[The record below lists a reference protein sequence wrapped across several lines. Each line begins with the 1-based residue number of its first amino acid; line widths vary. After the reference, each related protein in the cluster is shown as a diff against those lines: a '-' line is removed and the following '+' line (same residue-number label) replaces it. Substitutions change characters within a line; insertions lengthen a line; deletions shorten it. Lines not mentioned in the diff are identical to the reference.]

1 MGKDK
6 IRAEL
11 TRQEAA
17 DKLVQLAEQLRNG
30 SVTFGGDKGDVAVAD
45 SVEFK
50 ANLDD
55 DEIEIELKWE
65 ADED

>member
-6 IRAEL
+6 IRSEL
-11 TRQEAA
+11 TRQDAA

-30 SVTFGGDKGDVAVAD
+30 KVSFEGEKGEVAVAD
-45 SVEFK
+45 DIEFK

-55 DEIEIELKWE
+55 DELEIELKW
-65 ADED
+65 ATED

>member
-6 IRAEL
+6 IRSEL

-30 SVTFGGDKGDVAVAD
+30 KVSFEGEKGEVAVAD
-45 SVEFK
+45 DIEFK
-50 ANLDD
+50 ADLDD
-55 DEIEIELKWE
+55 DELEIELKW
-65 ADED
+65 ATED

>member
-6 IRAEL
+6 IRSEL
-11 TRQEAA
+11 TRQDAA

-30 SVTFGGDKGDVAVAD
+30 KVSFEGEKGEVAVAD
-45 SVEFK
+45 DIEFK

-55 DEIEIELKWE
+55 DEIEIELKW
-65 ADED
+65 ATED

>member
-6 IRAEL
+6 SRSDL

-17 DKLVQLAEQLRNG
+17 DKLVQIAEQLRNG
-30 SVTFGGDKGDVAVAD
+30 KVSFEGEKGEVAIAD
-45 SVEFK
+45 DIEFK

-65 ADED
+65 TED

>member
-6 IRAEL
+6 SRSDL

-17 DKLVQLAEQLRNG
+17 DKFVQIAEQLRNG
-30 SVTFGGDKGDVAVAD
+30 KVSFEGEKGEVAIAD
-45 SVEFK
+45 DIEFK

-65 ADED
+65 TED

>member
-6 IRAEL
+6 IGSDL
-11 TRQEAA
+11 TRDEAA
-17 DKLVQLAEQLRNG
+17 DKLVQLAEQLRSG
-30 SVTFGGDKGDVAVAD
+30 KVSFEGEKGEVAVAD
-45 SVEFK
+45 NIEFK